1 MKMKDERKEK
11 IRDLKNQIKLQE
23 EAAGKMLDDLDIKKE
38 MELPE
43 EERKQRQLDFK
54 SNMALKK
61 AEISTLKEELKQV
74 RLNKHSS
81 SFFSFKPNKGMNRR
95 QAKAF
100 RKQRNRV

>member
-1 MKMKDERKEK
+1 MKSKDPRKEK
-11 IRDLKNQIKLQE
+11 IRELKNQIKLQE
-23 EAAGKMLDDLDIKKE
+23 AAAGEMLANLDVKKE

-61 AEISTLKEELKQV
+61 AEISGLKEELKLT
-74 RLNKHSS
+74 RLNKYSS
-81 SFFSFKPNKGMNRR
+81 SFFSFEPNKGMNRR